1 MLIDR
6 IAHRYAKSLYDL
18 AVERKEADAVYDE
31 VLALEKLYEESR
43 DLRVLLRSPV
53 ITAVRKAPIIE
64 AMFKG
69 KISDLMLKFIVN
81 LTRRSRE
88 PILPQ
93 VLAEFRR
100 QYRQAHNLTEARLVT
115 AQPMSEPL
123 KQELKVKLEQQLK
136 TTVIFEEVI
145 DPRVI
150 GGFEVQIG
158 TSLYDAT
165 IQNALRLVRR
175 EFATA

>member
-18 AVERKEADAVYDE
+18 ALERNEADEIYRE
-31 VLALEKLYEESR
+31 VLALEELYEQSR

-53 ITAVRKAPIIE
+53 ITAVRKAPIID
-64 AMFKG
+64 ALFKG
-69 KISDLMLKFIVN
+69 KISELMRLFIVN

-88 PILPQ
+88 DLLPQ
-93 VLAEFRR
+93 VLAEYRR
-100 QYRQAHNLTEARLVT
+100 QYRKANNLTEARLVT
-115 AQPMSEPL
+115 ARPLPDPL
-123 KQELKVKLEQQLK
+123 KKELQAKLESQLQ
-136 TTVIFEEVI
+136 TTIIFEEVT

-158 TSLYDAT
+158 TALYDAT
-165 IQNALRLVRR
+165 VANSLRLVRR
-175 EFATA
+175 EFSLN